1 MSRTGL
7 EGRGRGRPMSELTDR
22 SQGRGT
28 CILLQHG
35 KGLAGRRGAWGAM
48 LLGIMGACMLVVCA
62 PSHQGGPQTMPR
74 GWRADGKHR
83 PKVASMSTQELLV
96 RMESIGG
103 HLRGGGEGETGG
115 TNPQVNLFLAVPKFV
130 TARALSLWFV
140 HTCTVTMTSL
150 HREREMVMMVMM
162 MVMMVM
168 MVLARCFS
176 FSAC

>member
-1 MSRTGL
+1 
-7 EGRGRGRPMSELTDR
+7 
-22 SQGRGT
+22 
-28 CILLQHG
+28 
-35 KGLAGRRGAWGAM
+35 
-48 LLGIMGACMLVVCA
+48 
-62 PSHQGGPQTMPR
+62 MPR

-83 PKVASMSTQELLV
+83 PKVAPMSTQELLV

-115 TNPQVNLFLAVPKFV
+115 TNPQVNLFLAVPMFV

-150 HREREMVMMVMM
+150 HQEREMMTMVRMMMMVMMVMM
-162 MVMMVM
+162 VMM